1 MARAGRRGMVTPIGS
16 TNMKTLKR
24 NELFRNVRA
33 FLDAKGVELKD
44 GNLTAR
50 LRQGCDL
57 LTDAINC
64 AQSGLARVRSELD
77 AKVDRLRQVIHE
89 KTAPKAPPAQAAKTK
104 AASPGRRKAS
114 KPSAPAGVAKPP
126 QAKAGKS
133 QT

>member
-1 MARAGRRGMVTPIGS
+1 
-16 TNMKTLKR
+16 MKTLKR

-44 GNLTAR
+44 GSFTAR

-64 AQSGLARVRSELD
+64 AQSGLARARSELD

-89 KTAPKAPPAQAAKTK
+89 KTAPKAPPAPAAKAK
-104 AASPGRRKAS
+104 ATSPGRGKTS
-114 KPSAPAGVAKPP
+114 KPSAPAGAAKPP
-126 QAKAGKS
+126 RAKAGRT
-133 QT
+133 QA